1 MILSVTPKRVRA
13 LLKKQ
18 DAIPAEILHLA
29 QHELPSN
36 KLIYGMDA
44 LLEEMSPPYVE
55 TNDEIPSGNQ
65 QENEND
71 AASAEPEDDMAKQLR
86 GEAVEKRKMQLAV
99 SMFSVRTEEH
109 RPRMPES
116 DLLWRWPHKLLGGA
130 RDKW

>member
-1 MILSVTPKRVRA
+1 MYDIVNHSQASSSTA
-13 LLKKQ
+13 QKQ

-65 QENEND
+65 QEMKMTGLLQGQEM
-71 AASAEPEDDMAKQLR
+71 AWPSSFEAMRWKSAR
-86 GEAVEKRKMQLAV
+86 CN
-99 SMFSVRTEEH
+99 
-109 RPRMPES
+109 
-116 DLLWRWPHKLLGGA
+116 
-130 RDKW
+130 